1 LSEETDATNASPA
14 PQMMIPGVR
23 KSTAASPKVI
33 SLSSLVVPSKMKI
46 NKVLISASPAI
57 LPWGR
62 NLDRPHF
69 GCRAALLLYRGY
81 LKPRKALEVE
91 GEESSIEL

>member
-1 LSEETDATNASPA
+1 
-14 PQMMIPGVR
+14 
-23 KSTAASPKVI
+23 
-33 SLSSLVVPSKMKI
+33 MKI